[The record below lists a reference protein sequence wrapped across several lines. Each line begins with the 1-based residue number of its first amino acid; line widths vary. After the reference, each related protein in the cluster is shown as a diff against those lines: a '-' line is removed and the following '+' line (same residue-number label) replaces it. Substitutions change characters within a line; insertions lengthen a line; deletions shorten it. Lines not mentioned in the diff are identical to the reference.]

1 MFLYNTKHLNKKHN
15 YLLLTSKIGLSLLEN
30 ELKFEFEQFDQNVTI
45 HTKIKVERTKKKV
58 LTFNLILV

>member
-1 MFLYNTKHLNKKHN
+1 M
-15 YLLLTSKIGLSLLEN
+15 IGLSLLEN